1 MCANLVWMH
10 EIMPETPLWGAQDQA
25 ARLAELTA
33 GTEDRAKELPLRRDV
48 RSLGTLLGRVLV
60 AQAGEP
66 LFKTVEQLR
75 RLLIQSRA
83 RSSGSQSDT
92 AEMREARSIVE
103 KLSIQEAYWVTKAF
117 AIYFE
122 LANLAETNHRKRR
135 RRAAKLY
142 PNQPP
147 LPGSFRGTIA
157 RLRDSGLSLED
168 SAAARAPMRKRLGA
182 CDQVYRRRPG

>member
-75 RLLIQSRA
+75 RLLIHSRA

-92 AEMREARSIVE
+92 SEMREARSIVE

-117 AIYFE
+117 PIHFE
-122 LANLAETNHRKRR
+122 IANLAETNHRKRR
-135 RRAAKLY
+135 RPPTELY

-147 LPGSFRGTIA
+147 PPGPFRGTIA
-157 RLRDSGLSLED
+157 WLRDSGM
-168 SAAARAPMRKRLGA
+168 SAEP
-182 CDQVYRRRPG
+182 